1 MAETNSHIKNLA
13 VVAPPNSTG
22 IDIIVVGCGYGG
34 LSCAIE
40 CKRKGHNVT
49 ILEKIPEFKVLGVI
63 SLGPNAGRILQRW
76 GIHDRIWPICRHV
89 NNLILHNYRGD
100 IVREQ
105 PLPLPLWGA
114 YGYDGHRAE
123 MHEVIYD
130 YALSIG
136 VDIRFDH
143 GVDGYYED
151 EARGKAGVFVKDEK
165 FEADLVVAADG
176 VKSQARHY
184 ILGYDDKPRAS
195 GYAIFRA
202 WFDAKEQ
209 GVDKDPLTDY
219 LCKDGDSFY
228 GWIGRDV
235 HFLAS
240 STRGGKEISW
250 VITRKDDFEISDS
263 WSFPGKMEDVLKVV
277 DGWDPRCAAILSKA
291 PSCIDWKL
299 IIHDPLPTWISKTT
313 RVMLIGDAAHPFLPT
328 SQQGGSQAIEDGVTL
343 AAVLQMAGKENIPLA
358 VRSWEKIRYHRVRH
372 TQLMG
377 EEVRNKWHQSKPED
391 RGESL
396 DMPRPEW
403 VFAFDAEAHAYGV
416 YEATAKD
423 ILENGY
429 QLPTLPA

>member
-1 MAETNSHIKNLA
+1 MKGISTSDSHPQLGI
-13 VVAPPNSTG
+13 VAPPNSTG
-22 IDIIVVGCGYGG
+22 INIIVVGCGYGG
-34 LSCAIE
+34 LACAIE
-40 CKRKGHNVT
+40 CKRKGHRVT
-49 ILEKIPEFKVLGVI
+49 ILEKIPEFKVLG
-63 SLGPNAGRILQRW
+63 
-76 GIHDRIWPICRHV
+76 
-89 NNLILHNYRGD
+89 D
-100 IVREQ
+100 IVRVQ

-123 MHEVIYD
+123 IHEVIYN

-136 VDIRFDH
+136 VDIRFNH
-143 GVDGYYED
+143 AVEEYFED
-151 EARGKAGVFVKDEK
+151 EENGKAGVVVNGEK
-165 FEADLVVAADG
+165 YEADLVVAADG

-202 WFDAKEQ
+202 WFDAEEQ

-219 LCKDGDSFY
+219 LCKNGDSFY

-263 WSFPGKMEDVLKVV
+263 WSFAGKMEDVLAVV
-277 DGWDPRCAAILSKA
+277 DGWDPRCAAILAKA

-299 IIHDPLPTWISKTT
+299 IIHDPLPTWIGKSR

-343 AAVLQMAGKENIPLA
+343 AAALQLAGKDNIPLA
-358 VRSWEKIRYHRVRH
+358 VESWEKIRYLRVRRS
-372 TQLMG
+372 QLMG
-377 EEVRNKWHQSKPED
+377 EEVRNKWHRSKPED

-403 VFAFDAEAHAYGV
+403 LFSFDAEAHTYKV
-416 YEATAKD
+416 FDQVSKEIK
-423 ILENGY
+423 ENGY
-429 QLPTLPA
+429 QLPILPPELM